1 MNDYGEPI
9 PDATGAENRWYDIAR
24 ERVQKPGAV
33 LQWFGIISLVAT
45 VLGIAGVLL
54 SPDSFFDGVY
64 KARVQANKDAAPEEK
79 VRLPPYDEYVKQQT
93 NYSLI
98 LSLIQMA
105 GSFIIFFGGAKMKS
119 MESYGWAVTAA
130 ILAIVPITNC
140 CCCAGGIIGVW
151 SLVALLHS
159 DVKLA
164 FARTPTG

>member
-1 MNDYGEPI
+1 MNDHGEPI

-33 LQWFGIISLVAT
+33 LQWYGIISLVAT
-45 VLGIAGVLL
+45 VLQIVLVL
-54 SPDSFFDGVY
+54 TIPDVVFKPWYDEM
-64 KARVQANKDAAPEEK
+64 VQANKDAAPGDK
-79 VRLPPYDEYVKQQT
+79 VRLQPYSDYVKQRT

-98 LSLIQMA
+98 GGLIQMA
-105 GSFIIFFGGAKMKS
+105 GSFIIFFGGAKMKN
-119 MESYGWAVTAA
+119 MESYGWGVTAA
-130 ILAIVPITNC
+130 ILAILPVTNC